1 MNPLLF
7 LNIGAPELIII
18 LIVGLFPLM
27 LMIYCLVDVLRSDF
41 KDRNVKPL
49 WCLVIILAP
58 ILGSLIYLLVGR
70 NQKIH
75 YHR

>member
-1 MNPLLF
+1 
-7 LNIGAPELIII
+7 
-18 LIVGLFPLM
+18 
-27 LMIYCLVDVLRSDF
+27 MIYCLVDVLRSDF

-70 NQKIH
+70 SQKIR
-75 YHR
+75 YHG